1 MGRKVIERAS
11 QDMSN
16 DGGEDPFCIS
26 LRIGNEVRW
35 RMFAIRLAHDPDS
48 RERVIASI
56 TRQRETLAEVAQEVQ
71 IRLGE
76 PRPGGW

>member
-11 QDMSN
+11 RDMSN

-35 RMFAIRLAHDPDS
+35 RIFAIRLAHDLDS

-56 TRQRETLAEVAQEVQ
+56 TRQRETLAEVAQGVQ
-71 IRLGE
+71 IAPRCT
-76 PRPGGW
+76 RPGGW